1 MEENNS
7 NNVGS
12 GEDNLLQLN
21 QSLDTIAEIKSDS
34 GLSTRPNLDD
44 LRKIPEPSQPPSEHS
59 QKSAPPQPPAQPHPN
74 LAPAQPPAKKLSK
87 TSLKI
92 IAVLSGFLIL
102 IIILSIFYAQP
113 KIVLQNLPVNAKIVF
128 DGKQIKDQTISTSP
142 GTHYLKISLAGY
154 VTLDK
159 TFETRYFSRVKQN
172 AQLRSLPLARQIVT
186 KDAFSLSQ
194 DSQNTVYYLD
204 NESKTIYKLTSA
216 NGKTSQTA
224 ITPSLSQQIDKVIFS
239 PDFSLAIFKLAGGET
254 GLYDFNR
261 YDLLH
266 QNYTAWGDNIGD
278 VIWRQDGKKILYY
291 ENLDGKKILNL
302 ADKNKENVERLIFL
316 DEYQIAEP
324 QALGWT
330 SDQDAALIVAGNAL
344 YLFDINSKTAPSLV
358 AQTAVHSAKFSP
370 DGKKILFTQN
380 NALKMVEFKL
390 EPATDNGESGKFSIT
405 PPVDLG
411 LQAISDQAIITPDSQ
426 KIIAYTKNGLKEY
439 DLVQSKTR
447 EFSYENRDS
456 LVITDLQVSSDEQTL
471 YFLTQDKKLMSLP
484 LDKGEY

>member
-1 MEENNS
+1 
-7 NNVGS
+7 
-12 GEDNLLQLN
+12 
-21 QSLDTIAEIKSDS
+21 
-34 GLSTRPNLDD
+34 
-44 LRKIPEPSQPPSEHS
+44 
-59 QKSAPPQPPAQPHPN
+59 
-74 LAPAQPPAKKLSK
+74 
-87 TSLKI
+87 
-92 IAVLSGFLIL
+92 
-102 IIILSIFYAQP
+102 
-113 KIVLQNLPVNAKIVF
+113 
-128 DGKQIKDQTISTSP
+128 
-142 GTHYLKISLAGY
+142 
-154 VTLDK
+154 
-159 TFETRYFSRVKQN
+159 
-172 AQLRSLPLARQIVT
+172 
-186 KDAFSLSQ
+186 
-194 DSQNTVYYLD
+194 
-204 NESKTIYKLTSA
+204 
-216 NGKTSQTA
+216 
-224 ITPSLSQQIDKVIFS
+224 
-239 PDFSLAIFKLAGGET
+239 
-254 GLYDFNR
+254 
-261 YDLLH
+261 
-266 QNYTAWGDNIGD
+266 
-278 VIWRQDGKKILYY
+278 QDGKKILYY